1 MSKLLKNT
9 LNESY
14 KDIMRNSIYNDGD
27 SVYSSPQPYKGEI
40 TPAIEDLLESLY
52 KLTKLFKAMLN
63 FNSFKAL
70 SYVQPYFEKSQHL
83 RCYLSKS
90 YIVVEV
96 NDNPTNFNSNWSH
109 IIEKHNA
116 DVKSNNKA
124 SMLSIIPN
132 LPDEVIE
139 KINIGIH
146 AVIETVE
153 QYIFDKMNNN
163 STVFEKIKMIRIGD
177 KTEDELKEEALAQA
191 WANIEVLKIEKQFN
205 VAAKAK
211 KRKEWWNKFFGIFG
225 DSKIKFH

>member
-1 MSKLLKNT
+1 MLSKQLSPLI
-9 LNESY
+9 Y
-14 KDIMRNSIYNDGD
+14 KDSMRDLIYNDTGLLNC
-27 SVYSSPQPYKGEI
+27 SPQPYKGEI

-63 FNSFKAL
+63 FNSFEALL

-109 IIEKHNA
+109 VIEKHNA

-132 LPDEVIE
+132 LPDEIIE

-163 STVFEKIKMIRIGD
+163 TTVFEKIKMIRIGD

-191 WANIEVLKIEKQFN
+191 WANIEVLKIEKQIN
-205 VAAKAK
+205 VAAKAE
-211 KRKEWWNKFFGIFG
+211 KRKEWWNKIFGIFG
-225 DSKIKFH
+225 GSKIKFQ

>member
-27 SVYSSPQPYKGEI
+27 SAYSSPQPYKGEI

-109 IIEKHNA
+109 VIEKHNA

-139 KINIGIH
+139 KI
-146 AVIETVE
+146 
-153 QYIFDKMNNN
+153 
-163 STVFEKIKMIRIGD
+163 
-177 KTEDELKEEALAQA
+177 KT
-191 WANIEVLKIEKQFN
+191 II
-205 VAAKAK
+205 
-211 KRKEWWNKFFGIFG
+211 
-225 DSKIKFH
+225 